1 MKKKLFTILII
12 AMLMVGVAGQAMAY
26 FEEEHLIRV
35 VYNLSGD
42 LEVMTDL
49 GAGYNYT
56 SASTQNT
63 LLDDNN
69 FSLNQLGITDW
80 SSVYV
85 AYFAMTT
92 AGISGNNWIW
102 LSGTDAGLSSKQGG
116 LWNGVSSATYSV
128 TLNNNTSGNA
138 QNINSQDWTFAYS
151 YLIGQEGD
159 HYGFT
164 ATPTVH
170 KNLSGFDAAGQQY
183 VDQYLYYFATPNGV
197 PSRNADPA
205 SLVGLQ
211 VAQIRTYEN
220 GMTEINPVPIPAA
233 VYLLG
238 SGLLALVGIRR
249 KTNLEA

>member
-1 MKKKLFTILII
+1 MKKTLFTILTI
-12 AMLMVGVAGQAMAY
+12 AMLLVGVAGQAMAY
-26 FEEEHLIRV
+26 CEEDHLIRV

-63 LLDDNN
+63 VLNTDN
-69 FSLNQLGITDW
+69 FSLSLLGINDW
-80 SSVYV
+80 NSVYV
-85 AYFAMTT
+85 AYYAIETVMTGT
-92 AGISGNNWIW
+92 SQLW
-102 LSGTDAGLSSKQGG
+102 LSGSENGLNIFGG
-116 LWNGVSSATYSV
+116 KW
-128 TLNNNTSGNA
+128 NNTSSASISVYANNGATGIA
-138 QNINSQDWTFAYS
+138 QNINPQDWTYAYS
-151 YLIGQEGD
+151 YLIGQEGTNK
-159 HYGFT
+159 GIT
-164 ATPTVH
+164 TTPTVH

-183 VDQYLYYFATPNGV
+183 VDQYLYYFATPNGY
-197 PSRNADPA
+197 PSRYPDPS

-211 VAQIRTYEN
+211 VVQIRTYEN
-220 GMTEINPVPIPAA
+220 GTTEINPVPIPAA